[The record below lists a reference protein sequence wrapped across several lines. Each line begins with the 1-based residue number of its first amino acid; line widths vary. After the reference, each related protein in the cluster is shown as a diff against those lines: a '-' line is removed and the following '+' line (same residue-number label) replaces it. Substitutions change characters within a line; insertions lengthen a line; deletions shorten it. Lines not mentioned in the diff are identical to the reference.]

1 MKKSIFIVFI
11 TAVFLSCDTDGTMS
25 SLNAGFDNEFQGNQY
40 NDTGENPFILT
51 SEEAISTFS
60 IDADGGSYAN
70 SRRILQ
76 TENRIPIANA
86 IRIEEFINYFDMQ
99 YDDDSSTRPI
109 TLNGEVTSCPWNTDH
124 RLARIGVKGRD
135 IDLDN
140 APATN
145 YVFLIDVSGSMSSVN
160 KLDILKQGFELLT
173 DQLTAND
180 RISIVTYAG
189 SNSVVLSGV
198 SGDQHTTIKNAIQY
212 LGSGGGTAGAS
223 GIITAY
229 EIAQNNFIPNGN
241 NRIILGTDGDFNIGI
256 SDQDSL
262 ISLIEDKRES
272 GVYLTVLGVGYG
284 NLNEGTLEQ
293 IANKGNGTYEYIDK
307 VAQLEKVFIHER
319 NKFYTAAKD
328 VKIQIEFSPDEVE
341 SYRLIGY
348 ENRILGTEDFNDDT
362 EDAGEIGR
370 GQSITALYEI
380 VPSSTAS
387 NQALPSLKVNARY
400 KEATGTS
407 SNLLIH
413 EIIDE
418 NLSFDL
424 GTDAHRFSAGIAAFT
439 LVMRDSQ
446 YRGNA
451 TYLMSSSLLQQAS
464 MNDPH
469 GYKSELE
476 QLVQLASGF

>member
-1 MKKSIFIVFI
+1 MKKSILLLISC
-11 TAVFLSCDTDGTMS
+11 AVIWSCETDNSFEYLSS
-25 SLNAGFDNEFQGNQY
+25 GFENNISGNQY

-76 TENRIPIANA
+76 AENRIPVANA

-99 YDDDSSTRPI
+99 YEDDSSTTPI
-109 TLNGEVTSCPWNTDH
+109 TLNGEITSCPWNTNH
-124 RLARIGVKGRD
+124 RLGRIGVKGRD
-135 IDLDN
+135 IDLTT
-140 APATN
+140 AGPSN
-145 YVFLIDVSGSMSSVN
+145 YVFLIDVSGSMSSID
-160 KLDILKQGFELLT
+160 KLDILKEGFELLT

-189 SNSVVLSGV
+189 SNTVLLSGV
-198 SGDQHTTIKNAIQY
+198 SGDQQTLIKGAIRS

-223 GIITAY
+223 GILTAY
-229 EIAQNNFIPNGN
+229 EIAQNNFIADGN
-241 NRIILGTDGDFNIGI
+241 NRIILGTDGDFNIGV
-256 SDQDSL
+256 SDQESL
-262 ISLIEDKRES
+262 ISLIEEKRES
-272 GVYLTVLGVGYG
+272 GVFLTVLGVGTG

-319 NKFYTAAKD
+319 NKFFTAAKD

-348 ENRILGTEDFNDDT
+348 ENRMLGTEDFVDDT

-370 GQSITALYEI
+370 GQSITALYEL
-380 VPSSTAS
+380 VPSSNAIH
-387 NQALPSLKVNARY
+387 QAFPSLKVNVRY
-400 KEATGTS
+400 KEATGTI
-407 SNLLIH
+407 SNLLVHPIL
-413 EIIDE
+413 DE
-418 NLSFDL
+418 GVSFDL
-424 GTDAHRFSAGIAAFT
+424 GTAAHRFSAGIAAFS

-446 YRGNA
+446 YKGNA
-451 TYLMSSSLLQQAS
+451 TYSMSAAILQQSS

-469 GYKSELE
+469 GYKAELE
-476 QLVQLASGF
+476 QLVQMASGL